1 MIRLAVIHLALR
13 DGEDH
18 IVVGQHGAAG
28 MFVIKE
34 LAIDSA
40 DSSLWVP
47 KTSSDLGIFHN

>member
-34 LAIDSA
+34 LA
-40 DSSLWVP
+40 
-47 KTSSDLGIFHN
+47 KTSSDPGIFHN